1 MAKTK
6 RIHIQQDDA
15 NKLAGWFHTAD
26 TARVDFIVVFHRANE
41 CLKRFLDNDTNNVLD
56 NLLLEWAIDE
66 ANEEH
71 EQESDK

>member
-6 RIHIQQDDA
+6 RIHIRQDDA

-26 TARVDFIVVFHRANE
+26 TARVDFQVVFHRTVE
-41 CLKRFLDNDTNNVLD
+41 ILEQFFETDENDVLET
-56 NLLLEWAIDE
+56 LTREWAINE